1 MTERSAPF
9 AVPKWFSGAGPDADV
24 VISTRVRL
32 ARNCARYRFPVR
44 SSLFERKQ
52 VFEEVTSAFKQS
64 PPYNDY
70 NNFNCSKL
78 NKIEQQYLVEE
89 RLISA
94 DLLTAQGDRGVICD
108 IAQRICIMVNE
119 EDHIRMQAMDCGCCP
134 LDLWNILDG
143 IDDTL
148 GMQLEFAFE
157 NRRGFLTS
165 CPTNSGT
172 GLRVSF
178 LMHLPACIL
187 TKNIDQV
194 LLAASQ
200 MGVSTRGF
208 FGEHSNVVGSFF
220 QLSNAATMGA
230 TETEFLE
237 NTKRVI
243 LKTAEAE
250 RKARERILSDA
261 QRELTDKIQ
270 RAFGILTH
278 AVMLDVDEF
287 LNLSSALRLGI
298 ECNLFHETTVPQL
311 NRLTLRIMPAHLQTY
326 FKKTM
331 NDDDLKVA
339 RAETVKTFFKTGK
352 L

>member
-1 MTERSAPF
+1 MMERSAPF
-9 AVPKWFSGAGPDADV
+9 AVPKWFSGAGPDVDV
-24 VISTRVRL
+24 VVSTRVRL
-32 ARNCARYRFPVR
+32 ARNCARYRFP
-44 SSLFERKQ
+44 SKASLFERRQ
-52 VFEEVTSAFKQS
+52 VFEVVTTAFKQS
-64 PPYNDY
+64 PQYNDFNY
-70 NNFNCSKL
+70 FNCTQL

-94 DLLTAQGDRGVICD
+94 DLLAAEGDRGVICD
-108 IAQRICIMVNE
+108 TSQRICIMVNE
-119 EDHIRMQAMDCGCCP
+119 EDHVRMQAMDSGCCP
-134 LDLWNILDG
+134 HDLWNVLDG
-143 IDDTL
+143 IDDAL
-148 GMQLEFAFE
+148 GMQLDFAYE

-187 TKNIDQV
+187 IKNIDQV

-200 MGVSTRGF
+200 MGVATRGF

-220 QLSNAATMGA
+220 QLSNMAAMGA
-230 TETEFLE
+230 SETEFLE
-237 NTKRVI
+237 NTKRVM
-243 LKTAEAE
+243 LKTVEAE
-250 RKARERILSDA
+250 RKARERILVDA

-270 RAFGILTH
+270 RAYGILTH

-298 ECNLFHETTVPQL
+298 ECNLFNPTTLPLL
-311 NRLTLRIMPAHLQTY
+311 NQLTLRIMPAHLQTY
-326 FKKTM
+326 LKKTM
-331 NDDDLKVA
+331 SDDELRIA